1 MKLHPVRT
9 ELYTYGQEVHERVTG
24 ILGKGPMALPDPFSR
39 KECLQSTVSVW
50 EFLIG
55 SHSCSDKD
63 AI

>member
-9 ELYTYGQEVHERVTG
+9 ELYTDGQEGHERVTRISG
-24 ILGKGPMALPDPFSR
+24 EGPMAFPDPFSR
-39 KECLQSTVSVW
+39 KECLQSAVSVQ

-55 SHSCSDKD
+55 SHSCSEKD